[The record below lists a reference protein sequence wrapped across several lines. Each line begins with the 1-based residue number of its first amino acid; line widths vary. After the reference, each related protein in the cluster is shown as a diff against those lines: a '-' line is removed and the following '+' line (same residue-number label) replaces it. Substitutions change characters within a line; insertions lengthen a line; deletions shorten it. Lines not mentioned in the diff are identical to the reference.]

1 MAYLIRPIFITAT
14 ELSTASPIC
23 TRYPVLFNVKAGIE
37 RPHVPQ
43 EQILNTIKLLI
54 N

>member
-1 MAYLIRPIFITAT
+1 MAYLIRPIFI
-14 ELSTASPIC
+14 TASPIC